1 MPEII
6 HDFLFFRCKSFHIF
20 SIYDTNKL
28 NVLVFQLIIVV
39 NKTKQNSLLTT
50 VCSLIRKKRKIG
62 NRCLHSIADYIGLI
76 TNVLFF
82 FFYHYF

>member
-28 NVLVFQLIIVV
+28 NVLVLQLIIIV

-50 VCSLIRKKRKIG
+50 AYSLIGKKK
-62 NRCLHSIADYIGLI
+62 NRQ
-76 TNVLFF
+76 
-82 FFYHYF
+82 